1 MPSLISQGAMSGKGF
16 GLTGQASG
24 GGGGGTLTS
33 VTFTAN
39 GNWIAPASTTS
50 VVTASGKGAA
60 GVSDAVGTV
69 YTAGYFATTG
79 SPNPPNAPF
88 AQWGTLYNNYS
99 ALLSALAAKSYPSY
113 APTNSLPYGSF
124 TYVTTN
130 NNWSNDTYTFVGVPY
145 YLTGYNTYTLGSPQ
159 TSGNI
164 TYSSLS
170 GADGWIIDAYGY
182 VPGGVGASSTAL
194 GKTFP
199 GGGYTGTYPNG
210 TGQAAT
216 TTTFTNV
223 PVTPGASYPIVVP
236 SGGFVTLEYYV

>member
-1 MPSLISQGAMSGKGF
+1 MPSLISRGAMSGKGF
-16 GLTGQASG
+16 GLTGQ
-24 GGGGGTLTS
+24 GGGGTLTS

-69 YTAGYFATTG
+69 YRALYVAITG
-79 SPNPPNAPF
+79 SPNPPTAPY
-88 AQWGTLYNNYS
+88 AQWSTLYNNYS
-99 ALLSALAAKSYPSY
+99 ALLNTLASKFYPSY

-124 TYVTTN
+124 TYVATN
-130 NNWSNDTYTFVGVPY
+130 DTWSNDTFTFVGNAY
-145 YLTGYNTYTLGSPQ
+145 YLTGYGTYTLGSPS

-170 GADGWIIDAYGY
+170 GVDGWGIDAYGY

-194 GKTFP
+194 GKSFP
-199 GGGYTGTYPNG
+199 GGAYTGTYPNG
-210 TGQAAT
+210 TGQPAT
-216 TTTFTNV
+216 TTTFTNIA
-223 PVTPGASYPIVVP
+223 VTPGASYPIVVP

>member
-1 MPSLISQGAMSGKGF
+1 MPSLISRGAMSGKGF
-16 GLTGQASG
+16 GLTGQ
-24 GGGGGTLTS
+24 GGGGTLTS

-60 GVSDAVGTV
+60 GVSDSLGTV
-69 YTAGYFATTG
+69 YTSAYAALTG
-79 SPNPPNAPF
+79 TPTPPSAPY
-88 AQWGTLYNNYS
+88 AQWSTIYNAYTTLLN
-99 ALLSALAAKSYPSY
+99 ALSSKSYPSY

-130 NNWSNDTYTFVGVPY
+130 DTWSNDTFTFVGNAY
-145 YLTGYNTYTLGSPQ
+145 YLTGYGTSILGSPA

-170 GADGWIIDAYGY
+170 GVDGWFIDAYGY

-194 GKTFP
+194 GKAFP
-199 GGGYTGTYPNG
+199 GGAYTGTYPNG
-210 TGQAAT
+210 TGQPAT
-216 TTTFTNV
+216 TTTFTNIA
-223 PVTPGASYPIVVP
+223 VTPGASYPIVVP